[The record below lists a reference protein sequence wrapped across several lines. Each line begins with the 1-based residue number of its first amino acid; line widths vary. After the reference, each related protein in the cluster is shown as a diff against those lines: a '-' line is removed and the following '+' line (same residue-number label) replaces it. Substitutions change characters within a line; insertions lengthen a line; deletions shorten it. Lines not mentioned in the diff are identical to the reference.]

1 MSWYYRT
8 LLRAVYTSGLIR
20 QAVVELKDLSTEIE
34 WDRVASMF
42 YFPRVVQG
50 EKDEKKNK

>member
-50 EKDEKKNK
+50 EKEEKKKK